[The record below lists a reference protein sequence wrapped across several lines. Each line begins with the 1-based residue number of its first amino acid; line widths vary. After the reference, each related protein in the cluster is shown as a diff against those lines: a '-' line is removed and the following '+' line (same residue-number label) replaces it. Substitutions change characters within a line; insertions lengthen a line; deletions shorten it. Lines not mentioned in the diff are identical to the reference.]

1 MVVYTSLLLR
11 EWAVY
16 EIVQASVRYPHFV
29 SALLQVALR
38 FNLLIPKGPEFDPYA
53 YSSGR
58 WLRNDKQ
65 ERGSCYKVF
74 DFNGLCQKVVRLSG
88 ASAVTAC
95 EKMEGGFSRVFIFT
109 LDNEKRVVAKL
120 PFIHAGPRKLTTAS
134 EVATMK
140 YCQSGLLLNVKHC
153 NNGHCSAN

>member
-11 EWAVY
+11 ELAMY

-29 SALLQVALR
+29 SALLQAALR
-38 FNLLIPKGPEFDPYA
+38 SNLLIPKGPDFDPYA

-65 ERGSCYKVF
+65 ERDSRYTIF
-74 DFNGLCQKVVRLSG
+74 DFDGLCQKVVRLSG

-95 EKMEGGFSRVFIFT
+95 EKIEGGFNRVFIFT

-140 YCQSGLLLNVKHC
+140 YCEFGLFAECEKL
-153 NNGHCSAN
+153 